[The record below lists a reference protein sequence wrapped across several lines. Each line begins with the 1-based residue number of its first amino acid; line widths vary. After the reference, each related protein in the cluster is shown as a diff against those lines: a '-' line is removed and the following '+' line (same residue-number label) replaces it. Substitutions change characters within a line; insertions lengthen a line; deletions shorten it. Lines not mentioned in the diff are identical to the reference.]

1 MHQQRRGHQGRGR
14 DGRRAEAFARQSV
27 ELQRSLAPELQAQ
40 WTVLRSATGL
50 VATIQVGSRVVVEE
64 SPLAILTTMPKLQDD
79 FYYSEGV
86 LANERVIC
94 RVRNTTGGPLTVRAI
109 AQMQPV

>member
-1 MHQQRRGHQGRGR
+1 MSVIQKELSILANATNDNIFSGS
-14 DGRRAEAFARQSV
+14 AFEFARQN
-27 ELQRSLAPELQAQ
+27 SLLNMA
-40 WTVLRSATGL
+40 VVGSATGL

-64 SPLAILTTMPKLQDD
+64 SPLSILTTMPKLQDD

-94 RVRNTTGGPLTVRAI
+94 RVRNTTAGPLTVRAI

>member
-1 MHQQRRGHQGRGR
+1 MSVIQKEQSIAANATVDNLYSGS
-14 DGRRAEAFARQSV
+14 AFEFARQN
-27 ELQRSLAPELQAQ
+27 SLLNMA
-40 WTVLRSATGL
+40 VVGSATGL

-64 SPLAILTTMPKLQDD
+64 SPLAILGTMPKLQDD

-86 LANERVIC
+86 LANERIIL
-94 RVRNTTGGPLTVRAI
+94 RVRNTTAGALTVRSI

>member
-1 MHQQRRGHQGRGR
+1 MAVIQKETSIAANATNDNIFSGS
-14 DGRRAEAFARQSV
+14 AFEFARQN
-27 ELQRSLAPELQAQ
+27 SLLNMAI
-40 WTVLRSATGL
+40 VGSATGL

-86 LANERVIC
+86 LANERIIC
-94 RVRNTTGGPLTVRAI
+94 RVRNTTAGALTARSI
-109 AQMQPV
+109 AQLQPV